1 MPLRGLANTVPACG
15 FQEFKYLRCLI
26 IPRKGGTGRFKPL
39 AEYTIPPEERAIK
52 AAERRDTLFAESA
65 ATEADDIDSREACTV
80 ADGDSKRNDIAVHSR
95 LRRNHRMV
103 TDTAP
108 LLHRGKAA
116 HHHMVP
122 DPRMASKRCVVRKD
136 GVIADN
142 AVMRD
147 MRRDKEKAVIADNCP
162 HRVNG
167 GAGMHGHML
176 TDHAVMTDLEG

>member
-1 MPLRGLANTVPACG
+1 M
-15 FQEFKYLRCLI
+15 RCLVI
-26 IPRKGGTGRFKPL
+26 SCKNDTGRFKPI
-39 AEYTIPPEERAIK
+39 AEYTVPLEERPVK

-65 ATEADDIDSREACTV
+65 AIEADYIDAHEACTV
-80 ADGDSKRNDIAVHSR
+80 PNGDSERNDIAIHSR

-116 HHHMVP
+116 NHHMVP
-122 DPRMASKRCVVRKD
+122 DPRMTSKRCVVRKD

-142 AVMRD
+142 AVMRH

-167 GAGMHGHML
+167 GAGMHSYML